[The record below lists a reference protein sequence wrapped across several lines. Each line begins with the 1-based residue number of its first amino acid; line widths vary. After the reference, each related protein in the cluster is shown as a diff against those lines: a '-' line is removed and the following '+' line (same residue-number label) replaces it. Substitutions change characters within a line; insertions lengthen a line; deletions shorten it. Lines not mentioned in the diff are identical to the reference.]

1 MNESAGAPWTGA
13 AGHDLLGG
21 VSEHDAPRVVRPVR
35 NQLSL
40 QPTDLEALVADEHPV
55 RAIWELVERL
65 DLSAFYDEIA
75 SRGSNAG
82 RPATDP
88 AVLLALWLFAN
99 SEGVGSARL
108 LERLC
113 ERDAPYRWI
122 CGGVPVNH
130 HTLADFRV
138 AHGKKLDRL
147 MTQVLAAL
155 MKEGVV
161 QLKRVAQDGMKVR
174 ASAGAASFR
183 RRQSLERCRNEA
195 EEQVRKLRRE
205 ISEDP
210 SASTKRVTA
219 AKERAAKAR
228 LAAIDA
234 ALAEIGEVEEKRA
247 ERDEKKPSDAKRR
260 GEIRVSTTDAESR
273 VMKMADG
280 GFRPAYNVQLATDE
294 SGFIVGAD
302 VTNNG
307 TDQPHVVPML
317 DEIQRRTGEA
327 PREYLVDGGFV
338 TLDNIEA
345 IAERGATPYA
355 PLPKS
360 KSKDVDLH
368 APKRNDPPAVGAWRI
383 RMGTEDAKRVYI
395 QRGVLAERTNADLR
409 VHRGLDRLNVRGLV
423 KVKTVVLLAAI
434 SFNVMRLLASGLSA

>member
-247 ERDEKKPSDAKRR
+247 ECDEKKPSDAKRR

-294 SGFIVGAD
+294 SGFIVGA
-302 VTNNG
+302 
-307 TDQPHVVPML
+307 
-317 DEIQRRTGEA
+317 
-327 PREYLVDGGFV
+327 
-338 TLDNIEA
+338 
-345 IAERGATPYA
+345 
-355 PLPKS
+355 KS

-383 RMGTEDAKRVYI
+383 RMGTEDAKRIYI

>member
-1 MNESAGAPWTGA
+1 M
-13 AGHDLLGG
+13 
-21 VSEHDAPRVVRPVR
+21 
-35 NQLSL
+35 SL
-40 QPTDLEALVADEHPV
+40 QPTDLEALVSDEHPV
-55 RAIWELVERL
+55 RAIWALVERL
-65 DLSAFYDEIA
+65 DLSAFYDEIR

-122 CGGVPVNH
+122 CGGVSVNH

-138 AHGKKLDRL
+138 EHGKKLDRL

-161 QLKRVAQDGMKVR
+161 QLRRVAQDGMKVR

-183 RRQSLERCRNEA
+183 RRQSLDRCRKEA

-205 ISEDP
+205 IESDP
-210 SASTKRVTA
+210 SASTKRVQA
-219 AKERAAKAR
+219 AKERAARAR
-228 LAAIDA
+228 LDAIDA
-234 ALAEIGEVEEKRA
+234 ALAEVEVVEKQRG
-247 ERDEKKPSDAKRR
+247 ERDEKKPSEAKRR

-280 GFRPAYNVQLATDE
+280 GFRPAYNVQFATDE
-294 SGFIVGAD
+294 SGYIVGAD
-302 VTNNG
+302 VTNKG

-317 DEIQRRTGEA
+317 DEIARRTGET
-327 PREYLVDGGFV
+327 PDEYLVDGGFV
-338 TLDNIEA
+338 TLENIEA
-345 IAERGATPYA
+345 ISERGATAYA
-355 PLPKS
+355 PLQKPRNEGIDAHEPKQGDS
-360 KSKDVDLH
+360 
-368 APKRNDPPAVGAWRI
+368 PAVAAWRK
-383 RMGTEDAKRVYI
+383 RMGSADAKRIYV
-395 QRGVLAERTNADLR
+395 QRGALAERTNADLR
-409 VHRGLDRLNVRGLV
+409 VHRRLDRLNVRGLT

-434 SFNVMRLLASGLSA
+434 SFNVMRLIASGLSV

>member
-1 MNESAGAPWTGA
+1 M
-13 AGHDLLGG
+13 
-21 VSEHDAPRVVRPVR
+21 
-35 NQLSL
+35 SL
-40 QPTDLEALVADEHPV
+40 QPTDLEALVSDEHPV
-55 RAIWELVERL
+55 RAIWALVERL
-65 DLSAFYDEIA
+65 DLSAFYDEIR

-122 CGGVPVNH
+122 CGGVSVNH

-138 AHGKKLDRL
+138 EHGKKLDRL

-161 QLKRVAQDGMKVR
+161 QLRRVAQDGMKVR

-183 RRQSLERCRNEA
+183 RRQSLDRCRKEA

-205 ISEDP
+205 IESDP
-210 SASTKRVTA
+210 SASTKRVQA
-219 AKERAAKAR
+219 AKERAARAR
-228 LAAIDA
+228 LDAIDA
-234 ALAEIGEVEEKRA
+234 ALAEVEVVEKQRG
-247 ERDEKKPSDAKRR
+247 ERDEKKPSEAKRR

-280 GFRPAYNVQLATDE
+280 GFRPAYNVQFATDE
-294 SGFIVGAD
+294 SGYIVGAD
-302 VTNNG
+302 VTNKG

-317 DEIQRRTGEA
+317 DEIARRTGET
-327 PREYLVDGGFV
+327 PDEYLVDGGFV
-338 TLDNIEA
+338 TLENIEA
-345 IAERGATPYA
+345 ISERGATAYA
-355 PLPKS
+355 PLQKPRNEGI
-360 KSKDVDLH
+360 DAH
-368 APKRNDPPAVGAWRI
+368 APKQGDSPAVAAWRK
-383 RMGTEDAKRVYI
+383 RMGSADAKRVYV
-395 QRGVLAERTNADLR
+395 QRGALAERTNADLR
-409 VHRGLDRLNVRGLV
+409 VHRRLDRLNVRGLT

-434 SFNVMRLLASGLSA
+434 SFNVMRLIASGLSV